1 MEDEQKESPDIPVDR
16 TKMEEK
22 MKRHHS
28 IFSII
33 LLILIFLIVLSL
45 ILGFILSNINTLNVK
60 EKVFALSDNST
71 LLFLK
76 DDTYILSYKVLNE
89 EVIMKGNY
97 KITYGDDINEN
108 IKYEYGDY
116 IEKTSK
122 DNYTLAFI
130 ELQNEELYINGKKAE
145 LGYVNT
151 YYIVRAHFEDKSLM
165 FNGYNIDTGIK
176 VKFEEQRGKFKEYYN
191 KIKSALE

>member
-45 ILGFILSNINTLNVK
+45 ILGFILNNINTLNVK

>member
-1 MEDEQKESPDIPVDR
+1 MEDEQEKGPNIPFNH

-22 MKRHHS
+22 SKKSHS

-33 LLILIFLIVLSL
+33 LLVLIFLIVLGL
-45 ILGFILSNINTLNVK
+45 ILGFILNNINTFNVK
-60 EKVFALSDNST
+60 EKAFTLSDNST

-108 IKYEYGDY
+108 VEYEYGDY

-122 DNYTLAFI
+122 DNYTLGFI
-130 ELQNEELYINGKKAE
+130 ELQNEELYINGQKAE

-151 YYIVRAHFEDKSLM
+151 YYIVRAHFEDKILM
-165 FNGYNIDTGIK
+165 FNGYNIDTGVK

-191 KIKSALE
+191 KITSALN